1 MPLHSNYESNLADGK
16 DYEDFVFDTL
26 QHELYVVPCGY
37 KSRHYQTVHGE
48 SMTGI
53 EVKLDKKFRE
63 SGNLFVEIAETHHSS
78 SPMKPSGIY
87 HDSGPWMI
95 VIGNKSAFWAF
106 STKHL
111 RSEHKSGRF
120 REVSTATSSGF
131 LLPVAEA
138 ERICIFKWEP

>member
-1 MPLHSNYESNLADGK
+1 MPLHDNYESNLAEGK
-16 DYEDFVFDTL
+16 DFEDFVFDTL
-26 QHELYVVPCGY
+26 QHDLYIVPCGY

-48 SMTGI
+48 SMTGV

-87 HDSGPWMI
+87 HHVDPWLV
-95 VIGNKSAFWAF
+95 VIGDKSTFWAF
-106 STKHL
+106 AAKHL

-120 REVSTATSSGF
+120 REVSTPTSSGF
-131 LLPVAEA
+131 LLPRADA
-138 ERICIFKWEP
+138 DRISAFKWEA